1 MKMNSK
7 DNLTYLKSLTLDHI
21 PNGRKNA
28 VKCKDLAYRVGVSP
42 RVIRRLVQYLRDDGY
57 PICSTTLDGYWLA
70 VLPEELDSTIK
81 LLEHQRETIDATLE
95 SLRETRNYLGVVE
108 ETDEY

>member
-1 MKMNSK
+1 MKMKNN
-7 DNLTYLKSLTLDHI
+7 DNLTYLKSVTLDHI

-28 VKCKDLAYRVGVSP
+28 VKCKDLAYWIGVSP
-42 RVIRRLVQYLRDDGY
+42 RFIRRLIQYLRDDGY

-95 SLRETRNYLGVVE
+95 SLRETRNYLGMVE
-108 ETDEY
+108 KDEY

>member
-7 DNLTYLKSLTLDHI
+7 NNLAYLKSLTLDRI
-21 PNGRKNA
+21 PNGKQNA
-28 VKCKDLAYRVGVSP
+28 VKCRDLAYLVGVSP
-42 RVIRRLVQYLRDDGY
+42 RVIRSLIQYLRDDGY

-81 LLEHQRETIDATLE
+81 LLEHQRETIDTTLE
-95 SLRETRNYLGVVE
+95 SLRNTRNYLGMVE

>member
-70 VLPEELDSTIK
+70 VLPKELEPTIK

-95 SLRETRNYLGVVE
+95 SLRETRNYLGMVE

>member
-7 DNLTYLKSLTLDHI
+7 DNLIYLKSLTLDHI

-95 SLRETRNYLGVVE
+95 SLRETRNYLGMVE